1 MIQEAHVFQHKYS
14 GVQIFVYH
22 VTDEIQAKQ
31 KFAGIV
37 NDSDD
42 WIYLGKKSVINSQLQ
57 YVIQIKV
64 LYLFMFN

>member
-42 WIYLGKKSVINSQLQ
+42 WIYLGKKSVINS
-57 YVIQIKV
+57 
-64 LYLFMFN
+64 